1 MTKIIATDP
10 DMRLPSG
17 LKLKE
22 AVERA
27 RQWWDREGRHVAR
40 NPEFRD
46 PDIGA
51 PSGIMR
57 GLTFDELSREEAAA
71 VIEAW
76 HHDKV
81 MALIPAEFGGTLK
94 APKAGRL
101 FKA

>member
-1 MTKIIATDP
+1 MSIITATDP

-22 AVERA
+22 AVARA
-27 RQWWDREGRHVAR
+27 RLWWDREGRHVAR
-40 NPEFRD
+40 NPEFKD
-46 PDIGA
+46 PDVGA

-57 GLTFDELSREEAAA
+57 GLPFDELTREEAAA
-71 VIEAW
+71 VIETW

-81 MALIPAEFGGTLK
+81 MALIPEAFGGTLK